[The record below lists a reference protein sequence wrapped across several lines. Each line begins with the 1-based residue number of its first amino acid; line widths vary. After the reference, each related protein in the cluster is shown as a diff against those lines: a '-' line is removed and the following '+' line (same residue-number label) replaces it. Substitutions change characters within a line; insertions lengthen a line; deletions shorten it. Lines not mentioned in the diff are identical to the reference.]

1 MKLGIFDKYKTTLG
15 QINHVKKTL
24 SKKRPTAINFEIDLT
39 NGCNHRC
46 SFCQW
51 GSWIQSNRATIKS
64 EIITKTLPQLIKYG
78 TKAITWTGGGEPTV
92 HKDFFKLLNSSYSLG
107 LENGLLT
114 NGSLL
119 TKEHDKQLL
128 KQLVFLRISMAGG
141 NRHAYQKVQGRDDFD
156 LVINNLSRIGKLK
169 KKIKSKTTLGVA
181 FLANRQ
187 NADSLEDFIEIL
199 INSNCDYLQVR
210 RDNYIKEQE
219 KKWWADNIGK
229 RCEKLAKYTKKKG
242 MDILSE
248 GYVSF
253 QKYVKYPK
261 KCFAHNFVMA
271 INAEGNV
278 TFCKNTKDNPKFY
291 IGNLYKK
298 TFSDIWLNSEINKQ
312 LEKNIKPKNCATY
325 CKNMQINK
333 AIEDLINNK
342 VSLDD
347 YKNLKLEHKNFP

>member
-15 QINHVKKTL
+15 QVDHVKKTL
-24 SKKRPTAINFEIDLT
+24 SNTKPTAINFEIDLT

-51 GSWIQSNRATIKS
+51 GSWIQTNRATLKS
-64 EIITKTLPQLIKYG
+64 QIVIKTLPELINYG

-92 HKDFFKLLNSSYSLG
+92 HKDFLSLLNLSYRLG
-107 LENGLLT
+107 LDNGLLT

-119 TKEHDKQLL
+119 KKPHDKQLL

-141 NRHAYQKVQGRDDFD
+141 NREAYKKVQGRDDFD
-156 LVINNLSRIGKLK
+156 LVINNLTRIGKLK

-181 FLANRQ
+181 FLANRE
-187 NADSLEDFIEIL
+187 NADSLEDFVETL

-210 RDNYIKEQE
+210 RDNYIKEDE
-219 KKWWADNIGK
+219 KKWWHENVGK
-229 RCEKLAKYTKKKG
+229 KCQKLAKYTRKKG
-242 MDILSE
+242 MDILTE

-261 KCFAHNFVMA
+261 KCYAHNFVMA

-291 IGNLYKK
+291 IGNLNKK
-298 TFSDIWLNSEINKQ
+298 TFSDIWLKSEINKK
-312 LEKNIKPKNCATY
+312 LEENINPRNCATF

-333 AIEDLINNK
+333 AIEDLINKK